1 MTEQPSEPIS
11 PAKLPEADPSEMT
24 PGEQAE
30 ARRYGR
36 ISLTCSLADSALDLA
51 YLGVM
56 TFVVATP
63 LDNWLAEFPFLSG
76 SCSYL
81 RLIALLLIVAV
92 GVLVMIR
99 TYFIFMTVMG
109 TVIMVVHMEIY
120 VQVFHQKHL

>member
-81 RLIALLLIVAV
+81 RLIALLLIVF
-92 GVLVMIR
+92 
-99 TYFIFMTVMG
+99 TYPH
-109 TVIMVVHMEIY
+109 VHLRINFWY
-120 VQVFHQKHL
+120 LGS